1 MKGRPGADEAA
12 EYYQKYIG
20 RVAGD
25 EVLGVLAEQASRVPA
40 FLRGIGEEKSLHRY
54 AEGKWTLREV
64 LGHVNDCER
73 VFTGRAWWFARAQQ
87 GALSSFDPD
96 SCAAHGRANDLPWA
110 RHVEEFEA
118 VRASTLAFFRGLP
131 AEAWMRTGTASGNPF
146 SVRALAFI
154 TAGHLD
160 HHLALVRDKYL

>member
-1 MKGRPGADEAA
+1 MKGRPGEGEAA
-12 EYYQKYIG
+12 EYYLRYIG

-25 EVLGVLAEQASRVPA
+25 DVLGVLDEQAARVPA
-40 FLRGIGEEKSLHRY
+40 FLRGIAEDTSLHRY

-64 LGHVNDCER
+64 LAHVNDCER
-73 VFTGRAWWFARAQQ
+73 VFTGRAWWFARGQQ

-96 SCAAHGRANDLPWA
+96 SCAANGRANDLAWA

-131 AEAWMRTGTASGNPF
+131 AEAWTRTGTASGNPF

-154 TAGHLD
+154 TAGHLE
-160 HHLALVRDKYL
+160 HHLALVREKYL